1 MFGDKCCDQ
10 FEQVIVEELFFLQLG
25 TKYYGRD
32 KTFFSC
38 SCSKNRTMLC
48 MLKGVFIIKQWW
60 GIFVNF
66 ITKSAPPPFFSIT
79 LKKMIDFSIY
89 YYCYEVLNCGFFS
102 QMSPKWVMVAIAAK
116 LSVNNEW
123 SQQVTW
129 YCTCAWM
136 DVGGGALCGKNPTT
150 SHPYIISTLYI
161 ASLILSTIISTPSE
175 RGGGWKNM
183 GGDPDRGRGGH
194 GMPFK
199 QKIQPS
205 LHIPAQ

>member
-136 DVGGGALCGKNPTT
+136 DVGGWCFVWQE
-150 SHPYIISTLYI
+150 SHNFSPLHHLNFVHSIFNTVYYYKYTVR
-161 ASLILSTIISTPSE
+161 E
-175 RGGGWKNM
+175 RRRMEKYGWW
-183 GGDPDRGRGGH
+183 PR
-194 GMPFK
+194 
-199 QKIQPS
+199 
-205 LHIPAQ
+205 